1 MTTTLRKNPSNDE
14 QVLYQ
19 ATVDNEFRTALLD
32 APTAFGR
39 DHDTLHLPDSVEPQ
53 NQASLKFWT
62 EAMESVE
69 VYACASTCTEG
80 PFTFVCDGTTK

>member
-1 MTTTLRKNPSNDE
+1 MTTTLRKNPLSNE

-19 ATVDNEFRTALLD
+19 ATVDNEFRTTLLD
-32 APTAFGR
+32 APTEFGLNR
-39 DHDTLHLPDSVEPQ
+39 DTLQMPDSVEHQ
-53 NQASLKFWT
+53 DQASLKFWT

-80 PFTFVCDGTTK
+80 PLTIVCDGTTK

>member
-1 MTTTLRKNPSNDE
+1 MTTILHKNPLSDE

-19 ATVDNEFRTALLD
+19 ATVDNEFRTAVLD
-32 APTAFGR
+32 APTEFGL
-39 DHDTLHLPDSVEPQ
+39 DHDALQMPDPVEQ
-53 NQASLKFWT
+53 QDQAALKFWT

-80 PFTFVCDGTTK
+80 PFTIICDGTTK